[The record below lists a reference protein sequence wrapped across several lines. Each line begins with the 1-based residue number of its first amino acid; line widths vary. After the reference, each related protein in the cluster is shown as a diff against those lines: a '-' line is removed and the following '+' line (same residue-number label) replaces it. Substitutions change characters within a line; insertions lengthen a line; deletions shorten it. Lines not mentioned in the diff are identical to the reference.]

1 MRPRCRGL
9 AWQAQRSSAWPWE
22 AYDRICLEDFRQTCL
37 GRVVGVWG
45 RRGFIDSLIFY
56 GSKFNFRWFG
66 CHPGCNELRKY
77 NPVLQLSKMS
87 RNSINPF
94 KDQNCDM
101 MTTRI
106 EGDISHWWIQG
117 ERSLALYLLLF
128 TSSIEKKKAFDREH
142 YSSKGLHFEF
152 HLFSE
157 VRLFLCRVLLFI
169 CFIYIP
175 VVRCYH
181 ILSSI
186 VKKNDS
192 SFFVLVQGV
201 FVLVHGVL
209 DLRFWIFVLET
220 PDLLE
225 LRW

>member
-77 NPVLQLSKMS
+77 NSVLQLSKMS
-87 RNSINPF
+87 RNCINSF
-94 KDQNCDM
+94 KDRNCDM

-106 EGDISHWWIQG
+106 GGDISHWWIQG

-128 TSSIEKKKAFDREH
+128 TSSIEKKKHSIGNITRVKV
-142 YSSKGLHFEF
+142 YISSFIYLA
-152 HLFSE
+152 
-157 VRLFLCRVLLFI
+157 RFI
-169 CFIYIP
+169 CFYAGF
-175 VVRCYH
+175 YF
-181 ILSSI
+181 L
-186 VKKNDS
+186 
-192 SFFVLVQGV
+192 FVLFISLSYAVT
-201 FVLVHGVL
+201 
-209 DLRFWIFVLET
+209 IFC
-220 PDLLE
+220 PLL
-225 LRW
+225 LKKMTHRSSL